1 MLPDSFFEYLSKNL
15 PMGGFQVM
23 PFFNTSVAKSDMLLQ
38 CIDIQHLFNSF
49 RDYSSCPFHRNAL
62 TNQSIPVSHS

>member
-38 CIDIQHLFNSF
+38 SIDTQHLFNSF
-49 RDYSSCPFHRNAL
+49 RDYPYFFLFLAVA
-62 TNQSIPVSHS
+62 SIKL